1 MNEGEFA
8 ILISDAWQG
17 LGLGTELL
25 KRVVQVGREE
35 KLQRIIG
42 HILPENHVMNHVCQK
57 VGFKVGH
64 DADPHD
70 LLAEYTL

>member
-1 MNEGEFA
+1 MK
-8 ILISDAWQG
+8 I
-17 LGLGTELL
+17 
-25 KRVVQVGREE
+25 GREE

-42 HILPENHVMNHVCQK
+42 HILPENHVMSQACQK

-64 DADPHD
+64 GADAHD